1 MPTTISVELTCAEGF
16 EDLQLIAQTW
26 QDAWET
32 PDPELAA
39 VTLRLFGAHMVM
51 QSQRLLHAMICERLD
66 AEEALQHSDQA
77 SEEVM
82 QTKQALQSL
91 HASPTPAAQPQ
102 HRWD

>member
-1 MPTTISVELTCAEGF
+1 MPITISVSQTCAEGF
-16 EDLQLIAQTW
+16 EDLQLIAEPW

-66 AEEALQHSDQA
+66 QEAALVTVQVLTSDG
-77 SEEVM
+77 
-82 QTKQALQSL
+82 
-91 HASPTPAAQPQ
+91 
-102 HRWD
+102 

>member
-1 MPTTISVELTCAEGF
+1 MPTTISVEQTCAEGF
-16 EDLQLIAQTW
+16 EDLQPLAQPW

-66 AEEALQHSDQA
+66 REDALLRQA
-77 SEEVM
+77 GCS
-82 QTKQALQSL
+82 A
-91 HASPTPAAQPQ
+91 PQ
-102 HRWD
+102 WRAGVR